1 MEYRAEKST
10 DTLIADYANYSMFV
24 SQEWLRRT
32 ALRLNALSCIVKQGE
47 VFIVKSVIFTFVE
60 LLHRRAQCSKF
71 FIPPQEKKKKLQI
84 SFARVCHN
92 SLRDGENK
100 SAGVFNYLC
109 KCGIGG
115 TEIDSQ
121 F

>member
-10 DTLIADYANYSMFV
+10 DT
-24 SQEWLRRT
+24 
-32 ALRLNALSCIVKQGE
+32 NALSCIVKQGD
-47 VFIVKSVIFTFVE
+47 VFVVKSVIFTFVE

-71 FIPPQEKKKKLQI
+71 FKKKKKEKLQV
-84 SFARVCHN
+84 SFARVCQN

-100 SAGVFNYLC
+100 SAGIFNYLC
-109 KCGIGG
+109 KYGIGG

-121 F
+121 FLL

>member
-71 FIPPQEKKKKLQI
+71 FKKKKKIQV
-84 SFARVCHN
+84 SFARVCQN

-100 SAGVFNYLC
+100 SAGIFNYLC
-109 KCGIGG
+109 KYGIAG

-121 F
+121 FLL